1 MPVLIFLC
9 VLFTSFGYAEATP
22 NQVSQE
28 CVQANSFVT
37 REMPEIC
44 VPGQIIQVA
53 INVMPSECTACYVVE
68 DNIPFG
74 WEVSG
79 ISDGG
84 VFDSINKKVKFG
96 LFFDNEPRTLTY
108 QIKAPEAESATFSGI
123 ASFDGINVNI
133 GGNNSVLIGSCMR
146 LDEMRIRNKLREIS
160 QNFDDLSGMFG
171 DPRQRD

>member
-1 MPVLIFLC
+1 MPVLIFIC
-9 VLFTSFGYAEATP
+9 LFFTAGYVGATP
-22 NQVSQE
+22 TQE
-28 CVQANSFVT
+28 CVQANSSVR

-44 VPGQIIQVA
+44 VAEQIIQVT

-68 DNIPFG
+68 DKIPTG

-84 VFDSINKKVKFG
+84 VFDSINNKVKFG
-96 LFFDNEPRTLTY
+96 LFFDSEPRTLTY
-108 QIKAPEAESATFSGI
+108 QVKAHESDNATFSGT

-133 GGNNSVLIGSCMR
+133 GGNNSILIGSCMR

-160 QNFDDLSGMFG
+160 QNFDDLSGMIG
-171 DPRQRD
+171 DPRKRD